1 MNNKKLLIIAVSMIP
16 FVVISFSFKN
26 GEANFILDNK
36 EQTDQ
41 IVNSNDK
48 KVSSEDSLIDSGL
61 NEKSMNYTI
70 KIVVNEDIKELPL
83 EEYIIGVVAGEM
95 PASFDDEALKA
106 QAVASRTYALYKK
119 SRSNGVY
126 DLTNTIN
133 NQVYIDTDEMKNK
146 WGAEFE
152 KYYDKIKACVKETEG
167 KVLTYNGEV
176 IEAFYFVMSGGV
188 TQEASSVFNES
199 REYLKR
205 VESKYDNS
213 SLKNYEV
220 TIDISKQ
227 ELTSKLGL
235 TCTDPEIDYINANED
250 GYVQTISVCS
260 KEFKGTNFR
269 TLLGLR
275 STNFKIEID
284 TDIKITTYGYGH
296 GVGLS
301 QYGANGYANAG
312 YSYEDILKHYYVGV
326 ELKDIKDV

>member
-16 FVVISFSFKN
+16 FVVISFSFKS
-26 GEANFILDNK
+26 GETNFILDNM
-36 EQTDQ
+36 EEVDQ
-41 IVNSNDK
+41 IVNNNDRN
-48 KVSSEDSLIDSGL
+48 VSSKTSVL
-61 NEKSMNYTI
+61 NEKSEDYTI
-70 KIVVNEDIKELPL
+70 RIKVDEDIKELPL

-95 PASFDDEALKA
+95 PASFADEALKA
-106 QAVASRTYALYKK
+106 QAIASRTYALYKK

-126 DLTNTIN
+126 DLTNTTN
-133 NQVYIDTDEMKNK
+133 NQVYIDIAEMKNK
-146 WGAEFE
+146 WGGEFE
-152 KYYDKIKACVKETEG
+152 KYYDKIKACVEETEG
-167 KVLTYNGEV
+167 KVLTYNGDL
-176 IEAFYFVMSGGV
+176 IEAFYFAMSGGV

-220 TIDISKQ
+220 TVDVPKQ
-227 ELTSKLGL
+227 EFASSLGL
-235 TCTDPEIDYINANED
+235 TCTDPVIDYINANED

-275 STNFKIEID
+275 STNLKIEIAKD
-284 TDIKITTYGYGH
+284 VKITTFGYGH

-312 YSYEDILKHYYVGV
+312 YSYEDILKHYYFGV
-326 ELKDIKDV
+326 ELRDIKDV